1 MPFFFAGYLY
11 IEAFFWGV
19 PRQAKPCRVG
29 FYAQT
34 FLQSKK
40 VTAATP
46 HAESRLE
53 VD

>member
-1 MPFFFAGYLY
+1 LPFDSLEKKRLYFFGLALRAGL
-11 IEAFFWGV
+11 FT
-19 PRQAKPCRVG
+19 
-29 FYAQT
+29 QT